1 MRVLKRNGTLED
13 VKFDKVTERLRKLSD
28 GLDVSC
34 ELIAQ
39 KVLSE
44 IQDGISTSKLD
55 EISADVAIAMTDKP
69 DYGVLASRILVSN
82 MHKNCGKE
90 HERDYLFDYFGLKT
104 LQKTYL
110 APGETPQDLWTR
122 VAKQVSS
129 ESDFEDTYQALS
141 TKKYIHA
148 TPTLFNSGTPRPQLA
163 SCFLVAMKDDSIEGI
178 YDTKKEMAMISKYAG
193 GIGLHVHNIRAKG
206 SRIIGNNGKSDGLLP
221 MLRTV
226 NADARYVNQGG
237 RRKGAVAVYLE
248 PWHADILDFLELRL
262 NQGDEE
268 SRCRDL
274 FTAIWMP
281 DLFMHRLES
290 SPDATWSLFCP
301 NEAPGLSDVYGSEFE
316 ELYERYE
323 SEGRARAKIPIQTI
337 WKAILK
343 SQVETGTPYML
354 YKDSCNRKS
363 NQKNIGTI
371 KSSNLCVAPETPILT
386 REGYRKISDLRDQQ
400 IEVWNGYEWSMV
412 TIRKTSDSSELVR
425 VEIDTGTFVECTPDH
440 KFWIKPGYANKPV
453 EVRAKDLVPGDKL
466 IKWDSRPIELPEIM
480 KYPYT
485 HGFFCGDGTYNNNRP
500 MVSLYGSKKNLINH
514 LNIRTTSGNED
525 ATGRIN
531 CMLPH
536 DLDAKFF
543 VPMNH
548 TIKSR
553 LEWLAGLIDADGTV
567 LSSGHIQIA
576 SINKQFLHDIF
587 LMLHTLG
594 VQSRITLAH
603 GSMQRELPD
612 GNGGTRLF
620 DCQPLWRLCISHTFV
635 NRLIDLGLVTYRAI
649 VKTHDGNRCAHWFA
663 KVVSVSVTGR
673 ISETFCFTEPKRHM
687 GVFNGILTGQ
697 CTEILEVSTPDE
709 TAVCNL
715 ASIALPS
722 FVDQGFDFN
731 ELHRVTRLI
740 VRNLNNVID
749 RGFYPVEEARRSNLR
764 LRPIGIGVQG
774 LADVFAMLKLP
785 FDSQE
790 ARTLNKMI
798 FEHIYF
804 AALSESN
811 ALAKKF
817 GRYDGFDGSP
827 AANGILQFDM
837 WSGSET
843 TIKTWDWLSDEI
855 KQFGLRNSLLI
866 APMPTATTSQI
877 LGFNECFEPFT
888 SNMYLRRTLAGE
900 FTVINKYLVKEL
912 RARGLWNRQIKD
924 RIVRNGG
931 SVQGI
936 PGVPEDIQNIYKTV
950 WEISPRVIIDMA
962 RDRGAFIDQSQS
974 MNLFVE
980 DPTNAKL
987 SSIHMYAWRQGLKTG
1002 MYYLRTRPKAKP
1014 IQFSLEPECVMC
1026 SA

>member
-1 MRVLKRNGTLED
+1 MRVIKRNGTLED
-13 VKFDKVTERLRKLSD
+13 VKFDKVTERLRKLAT

-34 ELIAQ
+34 VIIAQ
-39 KVLSE
+39 KILAS
-44 IQDGISTSKLD
+44 IHDGISTSKLD
-55 EISADVAIAMTDKP
+55 EISADVAVAMTDNP

-82 MHKNCGKE
+82 MHKNCGKS

-104 LQKTYL
+104 MQKTYL
-110 APGETPQDLWTR
+110 GPNETPQDMWMR
-122 VAKQVSS
+122 VAKQVSI
-129 ESDFEDTYQALS
+129 ESDVQETYDALS
-141 TKKYIHA
+141 LKKYIHA
-148 TPTLFNSGTPRPQLA
+148 TPTLFNSGTERNQLA
-163 SCFLVAMKDDSIEGI
+163 SCFLLAMKSDSIEGI

-206 SRIIGNNGKSDGLLP
+206 SLIKGNNGRSDGLIP

-248 PWHADILDFLELRL
+248 PWHADIMDFLDLRL

-274 FTAIWMP
+274 FTALWIP
-281 DLFMHRLES
+281 DLFMKRLER
-290 SPDATWSLFCP
+290 DQDWSLFCP
-301 NEAPGLSDVYGSEFE
+301 NEAPGLADVYGDDFQD
-316 ELYERYE
+316 LYEQYE
-323 SEGRARAKIPIQTI
+323 WEGRARAKVPIQTI

-354 YKDSCNRKS
+354 YKDSCNSKS
-363 NQKNIGTI
+363 NQKNAGTI

-386 REGYRKISDLRDQQ
+386 RQGYRKISDLRDQQ
-400 IEVWNGYEWSMV
+400 IEVWNGHEWSMV
-412 TIRKTSDSSELVR
+412 TIRKTSDASELVR
-425 VEIDTGTFVECTPDH
+425 VEVDTGTFVECTPDH
-440 KFWIKPGYANKPV
+440 KFWIKSGYANKPV

-485 HGFFCGDGTYNNNRP
+485 HGFFCGDGTYNNNHP

-514 LNIRTTSGNED
+514 LNIRTTSGIED

-536 DLDAKFF
+536 DLDIKFF

-548 TIKSR
+548 TIESR
-553 LEWLAGLIDADGTV
+553 LKWLAGLIDADGTV
-567 LSSGHIQIA
+567 LSSGHIQIG
-576 SINKQFLHDIF
+576 SIHKQFLHDIF

-603 GSMQRELPD
+603 GAMQRELPD

-620 DCQPLWRLCISHTFV
+620 DCQPSWRLCISHTFV
-635 NRLIDLGLVTYRAI
+635 NRLVDLGLKTYRI
-649 VKTHDGNRCAHWFA
+649 ILKSHDGNRCANWFP
-663 KVVSVSVTGR
+663 KVMSVTTNGR
-673 ISETFCFTEPKRHM
+673 ISETYCFTEPKRHL

-697 CTEILEVSTPDE
+697 CTEIIEVSSSEE

-722 FVDQGFDFN
+722 FVKDGAYDFK
-731 ELHRVTRLI
+731 ELEKVTRLI

-749 RGFYPVEEARRSNLR
+749 RGFYPVEEAKRSNLR
-764 LRPIGIGVQG
+764 MRPIGIGVQG
-774 LADVFAMLKLP
+774 LADTFAMLRLP
-785 FDSQE
+785 FDSPE
-790 ARTLNKMI
+790 AAKLNREI
-798 FEHIYF
+798 FEHMYF

-811 ALAKKF
+811 ALAKKRGPYAMF
-817 GRYDGFDGSP
+817 HGSP
-827 AANGILQFDM
+827 ASHGILQFDH
-837 WSGSET
+837 WGSDVQL
-843 TIKTWDWLSDEI
+843 TIQHWNWLTEEI

-900 FTVINKYLVKEL
+900 FVVVNKYLVKEL
-912 RARGLWNRQIKD
+912 RERGLWNRQLKD
-924 RIVRNGG
+924 RIIRNGG
-931 SVQGI
+931 SVQGV
-936 PGVPEDIQNIYKTV
+936 PEVPEDVQRIYKTV
-950 WEISPRVIIDMA
+950 WEISPKVLINMA

-987 SSIHMYAWRQGLKTG
+987 SSIHMYAWKQGLKTG

-1026 SA
+1026 SS